1 DMAFPR
7 LNALSYWLYLFS
19 GIFLYVG
26 VPLGQAPNG
35 GWFNYVPY
43 TNRDFDPGINIDI
56 FSLGLIF
63 LGISTVVGSANFVVT
78 LLRTRAPGMSINR
91 LPIMVIGF
99 GVWVHHM
106 FATGLPAMAISF
118 FSAASIIIAI
128 PSAIAVFAWIAT
140 IWTGRPVFKT
150 PFLFFAGF
158 VILFVIGG
166 VSGFMTASAA

>member
-91 LPIMVIGF
+91 LPIMVWG
-99 GVWVHHM
+99 
-106 FATGLPAMAISF
+106 T
-118 FSAASIIIAI
+118 
-128 PSAIAVFAWIAT
+128 
-140 IWTGRPVFKT
+140 
-150 PFLFFAGF
+150 
-158 VILFVIGG
+158 
-166 VSGFMTASAA
+166 MTASVANLLAVPSVSLACFMLWLDRNFGSHFFDVSGHGQPLLWQHLFWAFGHPWVYALVLPSMGIV